1 MSYIYIYKLW
11 LRISEGFLVEGQKRE
26 ERYMT
31 ARVILCV
38 GVSLRRHVIEQLQ
51 KKRWVPHVWC
61 ISSFT
66 SHLHLASWKECK
78 HYCKHPKKR
87 SNSQILLK

>member
-51 KKRWVPHVWC
+51 KNDGCHMFGV
-61 ISSFT
+61 FQA
-66 SHLHLASWKECK
+66 SHLTCIWLPGKNVNIIVNT
-78 HYCKHPKKR
+78 PKKDR
-87 SNSQILLK
+87 IVKSY

>member
-51 KKRWVPHVWC
+51 KKTMGATCLVYFKLH
-61 ISSFT
+61 IS
-66 SHLHLASWKECK
+66 LAFGFLE
-78 HYCKHPKKR
+78 R
-87 SNSQILLK
+87 M